1 MTACGVRANCINYQ
15 LTIKWV
21 GMDTDYCPK
30 EYYFHT
36 LAQMNGAYDQFVYEI
51 YESGEYVPF
60 YSNYGVGP
68 NTDAFLKKTLWDKW
82 KNSLRTYE
90 DNYDGIVDEGE
101 RLKEFVS
108 AYGSDEHIL
117 KSTHFFNFKNTCSP
131 DIKNEWFYN
140 IARGDEPKHIY
151 DLDAPINADCGRK
164 AFVKVWGDR
173 IKSFGVKMSDIIYTK
188 DEEDEKE
195 YYYEANQKEEV
206 IKIFKNQHEQWENQM
221 KKFHDD
227 LKAFW
232 VHYYDEI
239 DEYFQEDDRI
249 IANKKKIVRFSRDDH
264 PSIARELN
272 MITNATKDKHITQMG
287 AVKEGKK
294 KKRLPYG
301 TVKNKKEEEK
311 KKKEE
316 EMKKTEKKMK
326 ENAERVIKENEEKK
340 KKKEEEV
347 KVKVKKVIKI
357 KKKKEEAPIPEE
369 VVEEVAQ
376 VPENPPK
383 KAIKDMTPEEKRAYW
398 REANERRKA
407 KKMAEKQ

>member
-1 MTACGVRANCINYQ
+1 
-15 LTIKWV
+15 
-21 GMDTDYCPK
+21 MD
-30 EYYFHT
+30 
-36 LAQMNGAYDQFVYEI
+36 GAYDQFVYEI

-60 YSNYGVGP
+60 YSNYGISAP
-68 NTDAFLKKTLWDKW
+68 NTDAFLKKTRWDRW

-90 DNYDGIVDEGE
+90 DSYDGIVDEGE

-117 KSTHFFNFKNTCSP
+117 KSTHFFNAKNTCSP

-272 MITNATKDKHITQMG
+272 MITNATSEKHITQMG

-294 KKRLPYG
+294 KKRMPYG
-301 TVKNKKEEEK
+301 KKKKEEEK
-311 KKKEE
+311 KKKEKE
-316 EMKKTEKKMK
+316 DNIKKTEKKMK

-340 KKKEEEV
+340 EKKKEEEV
-347 KVKVKKVIKI
+347 KVKKVIKVI
-357 KKKKEEAPIPEE
+357 KKKKAPIPDE
-369 VVEEVAQ
+369 VIADVVADVLVEEMVEKMTEVATEVIEEKRAE